1 MNDTGIISE
10 VFKNKRVIRKMKLFL
25 LLVLVWSTIIVVSSS
40 SSESTLKRDDEIDLE
55 SLTNEELE
63 QICMMRGFELKK
75 EVDTQTGK
83 LVEYSHEDYVE
94 AARQCLD
101 IEAEM

>member
-1 MNDTGIISE
+1 
-10 VFKNKRVIRKMKLFL
+10 MKLWYSIVL
-25 LLVLVWSTIIVVSSS
+25 VVLVWSTTVVSA
-40 SSESTLKRDDEIDLE
+40 SESTMKRGGEDEIDLE

-83 LVEYSHEDYVE
+83 PVEYSHNDYVE

>member
-1 MNDTGIISE
+1 
-10 VFKNKRVIRKMKLFL
+10 MKLWLYYYSIL
-25 LLVLVWSTIIVVSSS
+25 LVVVLVWSTTTVV
-40 SSESTLKRDDEIDLE
+40 SSESTMKQGEDEIDLE

-75 EVDTQTGK
+75 EVDAQTGK
-83 LVEYSHEDYVE
+83 PVEYSHNDYVE

>member
-1 MNDTGIISE
+1 
-10 VFKNKRVIRKMKLFL
+10 MKLFL

-75 EVDTQTGK
+75 EVDAQTGK